1 MKLQNT
7 NHRYRTVAVIV
18 YILVIFSLIMANMWA
33 IPSIEV
39 VSKEDTSGK
48 VSAERVHD
56 HLKKIAQQPRPVG
69 SAYHDQSK
77 EYIADTIRDM
87 NIPVVIEQST
97 VMHDKKK
104 LPIQNIVATMEGT
117 QPGKQVMVMAHYDS
131 VPEGP
136 GANDDGVNVAVMLEA
151 MRVLKKEEPM
161 RNTMVFLF
169 TDGEELGLYGAKEY
183 LKKHSSEHIGFVI
196 NLEARGYK
204 GPVILFQTSGPNGSA
219 IQLFNEYVNNPY
231 AFSFMEDIYR
241 HLPNDT
247 DFTPFK
253 EEDISGLNFA
263 YAEGAHVYHTKEDDL
278 KHVYLPTVQHSGQYV
293 LSMTKALSSM
303 DLSTLGNKENQVFFN
318 VFGDH
323 LVVFPVSWNV
333 FLAAIALLLSATT
346 ILYGWRKGDIVLQRS
361 SRWVIFAVAI
371 AILLYLYGSL
381 FSIAYSIYELNGFS
395 SMLLIALTAIS
406 ILGLLFYW
414 ILRKLKVVSRLKKLV
429 QGLPVIDIVVG
440 TMLIMAALTVW
451 TKFSM
456 PGSHY
461 LFAIPLMVSSFSLLG
476 FMLMRQSMTACMF
489 LSLIAAIPLTLILY
503 PVLRLLF
510 VGFGIAGIHY
520 LLIILL
526 LYVPLI
532 LPATL
537 YTETKVLGYKSS
549 EIRILGD

>member
-1 MKLQNT
+1 MKSQNA

-18 YILVIFSLIMANMWA
+18 YILVIFSLIMAIMRA
-33 IPSIEV
+33 VPSVEV

-48 VSAERVHD
+48 VSAERVYD

-69 SAYHDQSK
+69 SAYHEQSK

-87 NIPVVIEQST
+87 NVPVVIEQST

-151 MRVLKKEEPM
+151 MRVLKKDEPM

-183 LKKHSSEHIGFVI
+183 LKKHSSEHTGFVI

-204 GPVILFQTSGPNGSA
+204 GPVILFQTSGTNGSA
-219 IQLFNEYVNNPY
+219 IELFNEYVNNPY

-247 DFTPFK
+247 DFSPFK
-253 EEDISGLNFA
+253 EEGISGLNFA
-263 YAEGAHVYHTKEDDL
+263 YAEGGHVYHSKEDDL
-278 KHVYLPTVQHSGQYV
+278 EHVHLPTVQHSGQYV
-293 LSMTKALSSM
+293 LSMTKALSSI
-303 DLSTLGNKENQVFFN
+303 DLSTLGDQQNQVFFN
-318 VFGDH
+318 VFGD

-361 SRWVIFAVAI
+361 NRWVIFTVAA

-381 FSIAYSIYELNGFS
+381 FSIAYSIYGLNGFS
-395 SMLLIALTAIS
+395 SMLLIALAAIS

-429 QGLPVIDIVVG
+429 QGLSVIDIVVG
-440 TMLIMAALTVW
+440 AMLIMAALTVW
-451 TKFSM
+451 TKFIM

-476 FMLMRQSMTACMF
+476 FMLMRQSMTACMI
-489 LSLIAAIPLTLILY
+489 LSLIAAVPLTADSVSCFAIVVYWLRNCRHSLFAHY
-503 PVLRLLF
+503 PF
-510 VGFGIAGIHY
+510 VIRSFDSTGYA
-520 LLIILL
+520 L
-526 LYVPLI
+526 LY
-532 LPATL
+532 
-537 YTETKVLGYKSS
+537 
-549 EIRILGD
+549 RN

>member
-48 VSAERVHD
+48 VSAERVYD

-117 QPGKQVMVMAHYDS
+117 KPGKQVMVMAHYDS

-395 SMLLIALTAIS
+395 SMLLIALAAIS

-489 LSLIAAIPLTLILY
+489 LSLIAAVPLTLILY